1 MGNTPSDTELVRQA
15 RAGDTDAFASLLDRY
30 RRMMEIVSARVVKDH
45 SAVDDLVQEATLTA
59 FLSLRE
65 LRDPE
70 RFGAWLCGIALNL
83 CRSYLRQLHS
93 DMPLDLVG
101 GSANASDQLDS
112 DGDPA
117 SIFEEK
123 ELRARVL
130 TAVSELPL
138 ATKSATLLFYYRQMS
153 VREIAAGLG
162 ISVGAVRVR
171 LNRARQRLRR
181 QLAVPESVV
190 IGKRRTAMQK
200 VYVADVV
207 QSEGGTGIHG
217 PKSSGNVV
225 MLAAESGDR
234 ALPIWV
240 GRDSVSAIALGARKV
255 EVPRPHTFALINSLL
270 DAAGVTVKEV
280 RVERLERN
288 VFYAVVVVSSRNG
301 VQEIDARPSDAIALA
316 THMGSPIFVSDEVM
330 KQAGMDIPSRDRSE
344 PVSGS
349 GLEALV
355 TEMEQHF
362 QPVEGCASMSEDEKN
377 TMYRKLVETVFGE
390 EK

>member
-30 RRMMEIVSARVVKDH
+30 RRMVEIVSARVVKDH

-83 CRSYLRQLHS
+83 CRSYLRGLHS

-101 GSANASDQLDS
+101 GSSVANDQADS

-130 TAVSELPL
+130 AAVVELPPG
-138 ATKSATLLFYYRQMS
+138 TKSATLLFYYRQMS

-171 LNRARQRLRR
+171 LNRARERLKL
-181 QLAVPESVV
+181 QLAEPESM
-190 IGKRRTAMQK
+190 IINDRRKVMHK

-207 QSEGGTGIHG
+207 LSEAGPELHG
-217 PKSSGNVV
+217 QKSSGNVV
-225 MLAAESGDR
+225 ILAA
-234 ALPIWV
+234 
-240 GRDSVSAIALGARKV
+240 
-255 EVPRPHTFALINSLL
+255 
-270 DAAGVTVKEV
+270 
-280 RVERLERN
+280 
-288 VFYAVVVVSSRNG
+288 
-301 VQEIDARPSDAIALA
+301 
-316 THMGSPIFVSDEVM
+316 
-330 KQAGMDIPSRDRSE
+330 
-344 PVSGS
+344 
-349 GLEALV
+349 
-355 TEMEQHF
+355 
-362 QPVEGCASMSEDEKN
+362 
-377 TMYRKLVETVFGE
+377 
-390 EK
+390 